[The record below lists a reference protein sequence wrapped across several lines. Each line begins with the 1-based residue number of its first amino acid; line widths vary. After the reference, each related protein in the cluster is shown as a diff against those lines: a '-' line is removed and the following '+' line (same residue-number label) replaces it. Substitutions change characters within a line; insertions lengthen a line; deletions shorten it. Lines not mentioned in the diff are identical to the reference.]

1 MTTEFEKEL
10 REAIRYGIR
19 HSDELTKKMWSV
31 IKYLIAGSITFF
43 ASIGVVAFVSKK
55 KDVLLNSLRKLSS
68 WLTNLLMKSEA
79 IRKWIS
85 NKDTLM
91 DKMTLLLG
99 ILMGSIAY
107 KLFKSLYRQLFESYI
122 FESKTSNIKNILAK
136 TTIKM
141 LGKVQGYID
150 KATSYLQHSVL
161 NGEEKNGVVEV
172 YDEISGD
179 TVTISKEA
187 AKKNSKVGLFFLLIV
202 VCVVVYIA
210 LVRHY
215 ADIKGLAFKQ
225 AYKEINTAIYK
236 KLSFNARAEQ
246 IGNGLAMLV
255 MGVTFLFVLKEG
267 RKK

>member
-1 MTTEFEKEL
+1 
-10 REAIRYGIR
+10 
-19 HSDELTKKMWSV
+19 
-31 IKYLIAGSITFF
+31 
-43 ASIGVVAFVSKK
+43 
-55 KDVLLNSLRKLSS
+55 
-68 WLTNLLMKSEA
+68 
-79 IRKWIS
+79 
-85 NKDTLM
+85 M

-179 TVTISKEA
+179 TITISKEA
-187 AKKNSKVGLFFLLIV
+187 AKKKGADDGT
-202 VCVVVYIA
+202 A
-210 LVRHY
+210 LCC
-215 ADIKGLAFKQ
+215 G
-225 AYKEINTAIYK
+225 
-236 KLSFNARAEQ
+236 SAREQ
-246 IGNGLAMLV
+246 R
-255 MGVTFLFVLKEG
+255 VLRSG
-267 RKK
+267 GSDGQTCF